1 MSSSASYSTTSH
13 LGHDVRNKVTNQGK
27 KKKRDGLILERT
39 EKPQADAT
47 LMIGLTVA
55 GLSSKEDLV

>member
-1 MSSSASYSTTSH
+1 MSSSASYSITSH